1 MKVSILLDTISR
13 RVRLHCPVFCGI
25 LTIEVVTKKMPILKL
40 DKSDERKEIDFEL
53 DFLTS
58 LSRKERFEMM
68 LRKTREIRDLL
79 ENSGH
84 REAPR
89 IIKRT

>member
-1 MKVSILLDTISR
+1 MLNLKVVS
-13 RVRLHCPVFCGI
+13 
-25 LTIEVVTKKMPILKL
+25 KKMPILKL
-40 DKSDERKEIDFEL
+40 DKSDEKKEIDFEL

-68 LRKTREIRDLL
+68 FRKTREIRDLL
-79 ENSGH
+79 KNSGH
-84 REAPR
+84 REAPG

>member
-1 MKVSILLDTISR
+1 MQI
-13 RVRLHCPVFCGI
+13 
-25 LTIEVVTKKMPILKL
+25 VTKKMPILKL

-53 DFLTS
+53 DFLTC

-84 REAPR
+84 REDLKYLLKLR
-89 IIKRT
+89 ERQKKSGEGRGQGGTL